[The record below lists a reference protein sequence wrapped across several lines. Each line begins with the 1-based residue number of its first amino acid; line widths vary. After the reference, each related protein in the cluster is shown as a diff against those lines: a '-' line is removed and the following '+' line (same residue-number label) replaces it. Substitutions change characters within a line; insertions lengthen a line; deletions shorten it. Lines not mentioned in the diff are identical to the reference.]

1 MLPIRKSLAGTA
13 VVLALLAPPVAVAQ
27 MSPVSTSSNT
37 LERASLQEQ
46 IDALRAQNTQLANDL
61 NELRERV
68 NDIFSSQIKQQ
79 TAINSTAANTT
90 NRLDLLEGGAGDT
103 AAKFNAVSARIDSTD
118 SALGGFKL
126 KFNAHRHGYCL
137 SSGGTGAGQASQMC
151 KPTLTDPPVQ

>member
-13 VVLALLAPPVAVAQ
+13 VVLALLTPPVAVAQ

-68 NDIFSSQIKQQ
+68 NDNYSAQIKQQ
-79 TAINSTAANTT
+79 TTIDSTAANTT
-90 NRLDLLEGGAGDT
+90 NRLDLLEAGAGET
-103 AAKFNAVSARIDSTD
+103 IGTLNAVNARIDSTN
-118 SALGGFKL
+118 SALGGFRL
-126 KFNAHRHGYCL
+126 KFDAHRHGYCL
-137 SSGGTGAGQASQMC
+137 SSGGAGAGQASQMC